1 MQTNVFLLSL
11 AAGIISAVV
20 FASATTGAMLL
31 RVILFL
37 LTPLSLYLAGLGLG
51 AVASAIAAITATAAV
66 LLIAGPLTAEVYAI
80 STAVPAVICTRMALL
95 SRGTE
100 TGREW
105 YPLGRIV
112 VIAALFAGL
121 FAALALIVMGG
132 NIDALTKMLRGAVET
147 FVKSE
152 LSRIPGA
159 PAIGAQEIDE
169 ITRSTLSTL
178 PWALGLLAMTTTI
191 LNLWLAG
198 RITLA
203 SGRLV
208 RPWPDLAQFK
218 MPAGAT
224 FVLLVAIGLTFT
236 GGITGLFAASFA
248 APFTLAFALVG
259 LGLIHVLTRGSPWRT
274 FILTALYTG
283 AVLVPH
289 IGLLLALA
297 GLAETVFGYRTPGK
311 PPAPP
316 NSPT

>member
-1 MQTNVFLLSL
+1 MPTNVFLLAI

-51 AVASAIAAITATAAV
+51 VVASAIAAITATAGV

-80 STAVPAVICTRMALL
+80 STAVPAVICTRLALL
-95 SRGTE
+95 SRGPETE
-100 TGREW
+100 REW

-121 FAALALIVMGG
+121 FAMLALILMGG
-132 NIDALTKMLRGAVET
+132 DIDALTKMLRGAVEA

-152 LSRIPGA
+152 LSHIPGA
-159 PAIGAQEIDE
+159 PAIGSQEIDE

-178 PWALGLLAMTTTI
+178 PWALGLLAMATTI

-259 LGLIHVLTRGSPWRT
+259 LGLVHVLTRGSPWRT
-274 FILTALYTG
+274 FILTALYSG

-297 GLAETVFGYRTPGK
+297 GLAETVFGYRTAGK

-316 NSPT
+316 DSQT

>member
-95 SRGTE
+95 SRGNETE
-100 TGREW
+100 REW

-132 NIDALTKMLRGAVET
+132 NVDALTKMLRGAVET

-159 PAIGAQEIDE
+159 PAIGTQEIDE

-224 FVLLVAIGLTFT
+224 FVLLIAIGLTFT
-236 GGITGLFAASFA
+236 GGITGLLAASFA

-259 LGLIHVLTRGSPWRT
+259 LGLVHVLTRGSPWRT
-274 FILTALYTG
+274 FILTALYTA

-297 GLAETVFGYRTPGK
+297 GLAETVFGYRTAGK

>member
-1 MQTNVFLLSL
+1 MPTNVFLLAI
-11 AAGIISAVV
+11 AAGVISAVV

-31 RVILFL
+31 RVVLFL

-51 AVASAIAAITATAAV
+51 VVAAAIAAITATAAV
-66 LLIAGPLTAEVYAI
+66 MLIANPLTAEVYAV
-80 STAVPAVICTRMALL
+80 STALPAVICTRLTLM
-95 SRGTE
+95 SRGSE
-100 TGREW
+100 DDREW
-105 YPLGRIV
+105 YPIGRIV
-112 VIAALFAGL
+112 VTAALFAGL
-121 FAALALIVMGG
+121 FAMLALILMGG
-132 NIDALTKMLRGAVET
+132 NIDTLTKMLRGAVET

-152 LSRIPGA
+152 LSQIPGA
-159 PAIGAQEIDE
+159 PEIDAKEIDE
-169 ITRSTLSTL
+169 ITRSTLATL
-178 PWALGLLAMTTTI
+178 PWALGLLGMATTL

-224 FVLLVAIGLTFT
+224 FVLMIAIGLTFT
-236 GGITGLFAASFA
+236 GGLTGLLAACIA

-259 LGLIHVLTRGSPWRT
+259 LALVHVLTRGSPWRT
-274 FILTALYTG
+274 FILTSLYSG
-283 AVLVPH
+283 AILIPH

-297 GLAETVFGYRTPGK
+297 GLAETVFGYRNTRK

-316 NSPT
+316 NSQT

>member
-1 MQTNVFLLSL
+1 MPTNVFLLAI
-11 AAGIISAVV
+11 AAGVISAVV
-20 FASATTGAMLL
+20 FGSATTGAMML

-51 AVASAIAAITATAAV
+51 VVAAAIAAITATTV
-66 LLIAGPLTAEVYAI
+66 VMLMAGPLTAEVYAI
-80 STAVPAVICTRMALL
+80 STAIPAFICTRFTLM
-95 SRGTE
+95 SRGSDE
-100 TGREW
+100 DREW
-105 YPLGRIV
+105 YPIGRIV

-121 FAALALIVMGG
+121 FAMLALIMMGG
-132 NIDALTKMLRGAVET
+132 DIDTLTKLLRGAVEA

-152 LSRIPGA
+152 LSQIPGA
-159 PAIGAQEIDE
+159 PAIGESEVDQ

-178 PWALGLLAMTTTI
+178 PWALGLLAMATTL

-208 RPWPDLAQFK
+208 RPWPDLAHFK

-224 FVLLVAIGLTFT
+224 LVLFIAIGLSFV
-236 GGITGLFAASFA
+236 GGMPGLLAAGVA

-259 LGLIHVLTRGSPWRT
+259 LGLVHVLTRDSPWRT
-274 FILTALYTG
+274 FILTALYVG

-289 IGLLLALA
+289 IGLLLALV
-297 GLAETVFGYRTPGK
+297 GLAETVFGYRDAGK
-311 PPAPP
+311 PPLPP
-316 NSPT
+316 N

>member
-1 MQTNVFLLSL
+1 MPTNVFLLAI

-31 RVILFL
+31 RVVLFL

-51 AVASAIAAITATAAV
+51 VIAGAIAAITATTAV
-66 LLIAGPLTAEVYAI
+66 MLMTNPLTAEIYAI
-80 STAVPAVICTRMALL
+80 STAIPAFICTRFTLM
-95 SRGTE
+95 SRGPE
-100 TGREW
+100 DDREW
-105 YPLGRIV
+105 YPIGRIV
-112 VIAALFAGL
+112 VIAALFAGV
-121 FAALALIVMGG
+121 FAMLALVLMGG
-132 NIDALTKMLRGAVET
+132 DIETLTKMLRGAVEA

-152 LSRIPGA
+152 LTQIPGA
-159 PAIGAQEIDE
+159 PAIGETEIDQ

-178 PWALGLLAMTTTI
+178 PWALGLLAMATI
-191 LNLWLAG
+191 LLNLWLAG

-224 FVLLVAIGLTFT
+224 LVLLIAIALTFT
-236 GGITGLFAASFA
+236 GGMTGLLAAGVA

-259 LGLIHVLTRGSPWRT
+259 LGLVHVLTRGSPWRS
-274 FILTALYTG
+274 FILSALYIG

-289 IGLLLALA
+289 IGLLLALV
-297 GLAETVFGYRTPGK
+297 GLAETIFSYRTAGK
-311 PPAPP
+311 PPQPP
-316 NSPT
+316 T

>member
-1 MQTNVFLLSL
+1 MPTNVFLLAI

-31 RVILFL
+31 RVVLFL

-51 AVASAIAAITATAAV
+51 VIAGAIAAITATTAV
-66 LLIAGPLTAEVYAI
+66 MLMTNPLTAEIYAI
-80 STAVPAVICTRMALL
+80 STAIPAFICTRFTLM
-95 SRGTE
+95 SRGPE
-100 TGREW
+100 DDREW
-105 YPLGRIV
+105 YPIGRIV
-112 VIAALFAGL
+112 VIAALFAGV
-121 FAALALIVMGG
+121 FAMLALVLMGG
-132 NIDALTKMLRGAVET
+132 DIETLTKMLRGAVEA

-152 LSRIPGA
+152 LSQIPGA
-159 PAIGAQEIDE
+159 PAIGETEIDQ

-178 PWALGLLAMTTTI
+178 PWALGLLAMATI
-191 LNLWLAG
+191 LLNLWLAG

-224 FVLLVAIGLTFT
+224 LVLLIAIALTFT
-236 GGITGLFAASFA
+236 GGMTGLLAAGVA

-259 LGLIHVLTRGSPWRT
+259 LGLVHVLTRGSPWRS
-274 FILTALYTG
+274 FILSALYIG

-289 IGLLLALA
+289 IGLLLALV
-297 GLAETVFGYRTPGK
+297 GLAETIFSYRTAGK
-311 PPAPP
+311 PPQPP
-316 NSPT
+316 T

>member
-1 MQTNVFLLSL
+1 MPTNVFILAI
-11 AAGIISAVV
+11 AAGVISAVV
-20 FASATTGAMLL
+20 FASATTGAVLL

-51 AVASAIAAITATAAV
+51 VIAGAIAAITATTAV
-66 LLIAGPLTAEVYAI
+66 MLIANPLTAEVYAI
-80 STAVPAVICTRMALL
+80 STAIPAVICTRFTLM
-95 SRGTE
+95 SRGPE
-100 TGREW
+100 DNREW
-105 YPLGRIV
+105 YPIGRV
-112 VIAALFAGL
+112 VVVAALFAGV
-121 FAALALIVMGG
+121 FAMLAHILLGG
-132 NIDALTKMLRGAVET
+132 DVDTLTKMLRGAVEA

-152 LSRIPGA
+152 LSQIPGA
-159 PAIGAQEIDE
+159 PEIGEAEVDQ

-178 PWALGLLAMTTTI
+178 PWALGLLAMATTL

-224 FVLLVAIGLTFT
+224 LVLFAAIGLTFT
-236 GGITGLFAASFA
+236 GGMTGLLAAGVA

-259 LGLIHVLTRGSPWRT
+259 LGLVHVLTRNSPWRT
-274 FILTALYTG
+274 FILSALYIG

-289 IGLLLALA
+289 IGLLLALV
-297 GLAETVFGYRTPGK
+297 GLAETVFGYRTAGK
-311 PPAPP
+311 PPEPP
-316 NSPT
+316 T